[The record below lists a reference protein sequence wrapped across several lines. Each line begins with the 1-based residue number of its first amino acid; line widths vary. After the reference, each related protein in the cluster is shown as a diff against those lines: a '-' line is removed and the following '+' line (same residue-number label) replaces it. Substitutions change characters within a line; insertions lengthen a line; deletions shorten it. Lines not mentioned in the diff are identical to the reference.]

1 MKQHRFFHALLQ
13 GLFAGFAA
21 VSLLTGCSDSKTDSP
36 TPTPKPD
43 PDPDTPTAV
52 TFAITL
58 GSYDQQGVSLKVTP
72 SDEQASYYC
81 NLFEASTFEGLSDD
95 ALRTFIKGLEAE
107 ASLLH
112 TGTGE
117 FTLARELTPATKYCI
132 LVAGHDA
139 KAGFTGDF
147 ALSEPFEVEASAE
160 PEPFTFEVKE
170 VTFNSAS
177 ILVKPLD
184 ASMSYFIDVRD
195 AASVDQMGDE
205 KLVEELLKLYG
216 GAMAF
221 LFTYQGEKTISSGVD
236 FGSLQPDAEYYVSA
250 FGYNEAT
257 NSASTKLAKM
267 KFKSAA
273 AGDPTQNSFTFDIAD
288 VTANGANITVHP
300 SDASVFYVWDVITEA
315 NYKSYG
321 QNNDGL
327 RKYLNDYIES
337 QISTSFPTR
346 EDVVA
351 VCGVRGESNFG
362 YESLLPS
369 TTYYIWAI
377 CVDAS
382 GNPTADPAL
391 SESFTTKE
399 EVVSTATATLVF
411 DKYYDGSELY
421 KLDQNLY
428 ASYNGKAY
436 VPATVERSADA
447 TTWYT
452 IYTSTNIMDTETYT
466 DTVLRSILVKQG
478 TEGVETPHYAVAWDT
493 EVYFL
498 AVAKDAAGNFG
509 PVFRK
514 SLTVSLDGA
523 SPVSELTGS
532 ARPASRPLATR
543 PLVQQLVNK
552 RR

>member
-117 FTLARELTPATKYCI
+117 FTLARELTPATKYRI

-236 FGSLQPDAEYYVSA
+236 FGSLQPDTEYYVSA

-346 EDVVA
+346 EDM
-351 VCGVRGESNFG
+351 
-362 YESLLPS
+362 SL
-369 TTYYIWAI
+369 
-377 CVDAS
+377 
-382 GNPTADPAL
+382 
-391 SESFTTKE
+391 
-399 EVVSTATATLVF
+399 
-411 DKYYDGSELY
+411 
-421 KLDQNLY
+421 
-428 ASYNGKAY
+428 
-436 VPATVERSADA
+436 RSAACAERA
-447 TTWYT
+447 TSA
-452 IYTSTNIMDTETYT
+452 TS
-466 DTVLRSILVKQG
+466 RCC
-478 TEGVETPHYAVAWDT
+478 P
-493 EVYFL
+493 
-498 AVAKDAAGNFG
+498 
-509 PVFRK
+509 
-514 SLTVSLDGA
+514 
-523 SPVSELTGS
+523 
-532 ARPASRPLATR
+532 ARPTTSGPSASTLRATR
-543 PLVQQLVNK
+543 RPT

>member
-1 MKQHRFFHALLQ
+1 MKQHRSIHALLQ
-13 GLFAGFAA
+13 GLFTGFAA
-21 VSLLTGCSDSKTDSP
+21 ISLLFGCSDSKTD
-36 TPTPKPD
+36 TPAPKPD
-43 PDPDTPTAV
+43 PEPETPTAV
-52 TFAITL
+52 TFTITL

-81 NLFEASTFEGLSDD
+81 NLFEASTFEGLSED
-95 ALRTFIKGLEAE
+95 ALRTFIQGLEAE

-117 FTLARELTPATKYCI
+117 FTLARELTPDTEYRI

-139 KAGFTGDF
+139 TAGFTGDF
-147 ALSEPFEVEASAE
+147 ALSEPFAVEAPDE

-170 VTFNSAS
+170 VTYNSAS

-205 KLVEELLKLYG
+205 KLIEELLNLYG
-216 GAMAF
+216 GAMAW
-221 LFTYQGEKTISSGVD
+221 LFTYQGETTISSGVD
-236 FGSLQPDAEYYVSA
+236 FGSLQPDTEYYVAA
-250 FGYNEAT
+250 FGYDEAS

-273 AGDPTQNSFTFDIAD
+273 AGDPTQNTFTFDITDVTSNGAD
-288 VTANGANITVHP
+288 VTVHP
-300 SDASVFYVWDVITEA
+300 SDASVLYIWDVITDA

-351 VCGVRGESNFG
+351 VCGVRGENNFR
-362 YESLLPS
+362 YESLQPG

-391 SESFTTKE
+391 SESFTTGE

-421 KLDQNLY
+421 KLDPNLY

-447 TTWYT
+447 VTWYT

-466 DTVLRSILVKQG
+466 DTVLRSILAGQG
-478 TEGVETPHYAVAWDT
+478 SEGVETPHYAVAWDT

-498 AVAKDAAGNFG
+498 AAAKDAAGNFG

-514 SLTVSLDGA
+514 SLTVSIDGA

-532 ARPASRPLATR
+532 ARPAARPLAT
-543 PLVQQLVNK
+543 PPVLKQLVYK
-552 RR
+552 VR

>member
-21 VSLLTGCSDSKTDSP
+21 VSLLTGCSDSKTD
-36 TPTPKPD
+36 TPAPKPD
-43 PDPDTPTAV
+43 PEPEPPTAV
-52 TFAITL
+52 TFTITL

-95 ALRTFIKGLEAE
+95 ALRTFIQGLEAE

-117 FTLARELTPATKYCI
+117 FTLARELTPDTEYRI
-132 LVAGHDA
+132 LVAGHDTT
-139 KAGFTGDF
+139 AGFTGDF
-147 ALSEPFEVEASAE
+147 ALSEPFAVEAPDE

-170 VTFNSAS
+170 VTYNSAS

-205 KLVEELLKLYG
+205 KLIEELLNLYG
-216 GAMAF
+216 GAMAW
-221 LFTYQGEKTISSGVD
+221 LFTYQGETTISSGVD
-236 FGSLQPDAEYYVSA
+236 FGSLQPDTEYYVAA
-250 FGYNEAT
+250 FGYDEAS

-267 KFKSAA
+267 KFKTAA
-273 AGDPTQNSFTFDIAD
+273 AGDPTQNTFTFDITDVTSNGAD
-288 VTANGANITVHP
+288 VTVHP
-300 SDASVFYVWDVITEA
+300 SDASVLYIWDVITDA

-351 VCGVRGESNFG
+351 VCGVRGENNFR
-362 YESLLPS
+362 YESLQPG

-391 SESFTTKE
+391 SESFTTGE

-447 TTWYT
+447 VTWYT
-452 IYTSTNIMDTETYT
+452 IYTSTNIMDTEAYT
-466 DTVLRSILVKQG
+466 DTVLRSILAGQG
-478 TEGVETPHYAVAWDT
+478 NEGVETPHYAVAWDT

-498 AVAKDAAGNFG
+498 AAAKDAAGNMG

-514 SLTVSLDGA
+514 SLTVSIDGA

-532 ARPASRPLATR
+532 ARLAARPLATL
-543 PLVQQLVNK
+543 PVLQQLVYK
-552 RR
+552 VR

>member
-1 MKQHRFFHALLQ
+1 M
-13 GLFAGFAA
+13 
-21 VSLLTGCSDSKTDSP
+21 
-36 TPTPKPD
+36 
-43 PDPDTPTAV
+43 
-52 TFAITL
+52 
-58 GSYDQQGVSLKVTP
+58 
-72 SDEQASYYC
+72 
-81 NLFEASTFEGLSDD
+81 
-95 ALRTFIKGLEAE
+95 
-107 ASLLH
+107 
-112 TGTGE
+112 
-117 FTLARELTPATKYCI
+117 
-132 LVAGHDA
+132 
-139 KAGFTGDF
+139 
-147 ALSEPFEVEASAE
+147 
-160 PEPFTFEVKE
+160 
-170 VTFNSAS
+170 
-177 ILVKPLD
+177 
-184 ASMSYFIDVRD
+184 
-195 AASVDQMGDE
+195 
-205 KLVEELLKLYG
+205 
-216 GAMAF
+216 
-221 LFTYQGEKTISSGVD
+221 
-236 FGSLQPDAEYYVSA
+236 
-250 FGYNEAT
+250 
-257 NSASTKLAKM
+257 
-267 KFKSAA
+267 
-273 AGDPTQNSFTFDIAD
+273 
-288 VTANGANITVHP
+288 
-300 SDASVFYVWDVITEA
+300 
-315 NYKSYG
+315 
-321 QNNDGL
+321 
-327 RKYLNDYIES
+327 
-337 QISTSFPTR
+337 
-346 EDVVA
+346 
-351 VCGVRGESNFG
+351 RGESNFG

-478 TEGVETPHYAVAWDT
+478 TEGDETPHYAVAWDT